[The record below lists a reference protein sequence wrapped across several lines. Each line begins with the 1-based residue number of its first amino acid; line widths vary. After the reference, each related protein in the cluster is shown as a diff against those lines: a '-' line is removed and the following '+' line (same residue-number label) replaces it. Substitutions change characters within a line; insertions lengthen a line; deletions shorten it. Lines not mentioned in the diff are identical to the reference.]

1 MQNIADYTSYSDA
14 FQTGLMLKIIS
25 ITNGVFFLNSEK
37 SATPTQL
44 FFFFSYVSSE

>member
-1 MQNIADYTSYSDA
+1 MQNIADYTNYSDA
-14 FQTGLMLKIIS
+14 CQTGLMLKIVS
-25 ITNGVFFLNSEK
+25 ITNGVFLNSEK